1 MNTNRNKLDQPF
13 PFNSHVTNREV
24 NTILHTDTHWYEI
37 SVMTTEGEK
46 WYGTRSRLT
55 DNRQDACS
63 MSLMT
68 AIRMAEAHHKDL
80 KRTIVPTYSDAVRF
94 RQIVDSHFGRPVQ
107 KTIQFTGEYHGK

>member
-1 MNTNRNKLDQPF
+1 MNLNRPF
-13 PFNSHVTNREV
+13 RFNTHVTQAEIKN
-24 NTILHTDTHWYEI
+24 ILHIDTHWYEI
-37 SVMTTEGEK
+37 SVMTPEGEK

-55 DNRQDACS
+55 DKRQNACS

-94 RQIVDSHFGRPVQ
+94 RQIVDSHLGRPIQ
-107 KTIQFTGEYHGK
+107 KTIRFTGEGNGF

>member
-1 MNTNRNKLDQPF
+1 MNTSRKKLDRPF
-13 PFNSHVTNREV
+13 PFNTHVTNREV
-24 NTILHTDTHWYEI
+24 NTILHIDSHWYEI
-37 SVMTTEGEK
+37 SVMTPEGEK

-68 AIRMAEAHHKDL
+68 AIRMAEAHHKSL

-94 RQIVDSHFGRPVQ
+94 RQIVDQHLGRPIQ